1 MELADL
7 FNVAWKS
14 AHYGSQESECL
25 EALNDLLHFPVSSQ
39 VLALASAQ
47 TDVLKR
53 LHSLTGHPRLT
64 IKNLSSSVYAA
75 WNHRMLNEFVR
86 EEEPMSDDPP
96 PIINP
101 FRYINVNGKRV
112 KLIIKKRHYSEIAM
126 TNILDSQPSIKPE
139 TPPPPPELK
148 RQKNLAMPHHKPDTT
163 ETSKQLIPEPEIQKP
178 PMKRQQNIETSKQ
191 LIPKQQI
198 QKPPMKRQQ
207 NAETSKQLIPKPE
220 IQKPPMKRQQNL
232 PMPLQKPDKIETS
245 NKPQIQTP
253 PKKKQ
258 ENLGVQKL
266 MPKRQITKPKR
277 QGIPMPDRQ
286 LQDNQPHLRDNVKEQ
301 ILQGLSMVFQEVQ
314 DDSELN
320 RRNAAQIASS
330 IESLLFAKWGF
341 SNTGCRPKYRSLLFN
356 IKDPKNPDFRRKL
369 LLGTIK
375 PEEVADMSPQE
386 MASDDRKR
394 ENQVILARKST
405 KNAVN

>member
-1 MELADL
+1 MELVEL

-14 AHYGSQESECL
+14 AQRSSQESECL
-25 EALNDLLHFPVSSQ
+25 QALNDLLHFPVSSHL
-39 VLALASAQ
+39 LALASAQ
-47 TDVLKR
+47 TDTDVLRR
-53 LHSLTGHPRLT
+53 LQSLTGHPRLQ
-64 IKNLSSSVYAA
+64 IKNLSSSVAAA
-75 WNHRMLNEFVR
+75 WNDRILKEFVT
-86 EEEPMSDDPP
+86 EQPMPDDPP

-101 FRYINVNGKRV
+101 YRYIDVNGKRV
-112 KLIIKKRHYSEIAM
+112 KLIVKKRHCSEIAM
-126 TNILDSQPSIKPE
+126 PNILDDEASNKPE
-139 TPPPPPELK
+139 IPTPPPKLR
-148 RQKNLAMPHHKPDTT
+148 RQENLAMPHQKPDTV
-163 ETSKQLIPEPEIQKP
+163 
-178 PMKRQQNIETSKQ
+178 
-191 LIPKQQI
+191 
-198 QKPPMKRQQ
+198 
-207 NAETSKQLIPKPE
+207 ETSKQLIPKPE

-232 PMPLQKPDKIETS
+232 ETSKQLISKPEIQKPPMKRQDNLGIAHQKPDKIETS
-245 NKPQIQTP
+245 NKPQIETP

-266 MPKRQITKPKR
+266 MPKRQIQKPKR
-277 QGIPMPDRQ
+277 PGIAMPNH
-286 LQDNQPHLRDNVKEQ
+286 LQENQPHLRDNVKEQ

-320 RRNAAQIASS
+320 RCNPAQIASS

-375 PEEVADMSPQE
+375 PEEVADMSAQE

>member
-75 WNHRMLNEFVR
+75 WNQRMLNEFVR
-86 EEEPMSDDPP
+86 EEEPMPDDPP

-148 RQKNLAMPHHKPDTT
+148 RQKNLAMPHHKPDTI
-163 ETSKQLIPEPEIQKP
+163 ETSKQLEIQKP
-178 PMKRQQNIETSKQ
+178 PMKRQENIETSKQ

-207 NAETSKQLIPKPE
+207 NL
-220 IQKPPMKRQQNL
+220 R
-232 PMPLQKPDKIETS
+232 MPLQKPDKIETS
-245 NKPQIQTP
+245 YKPQIQTP

-314 DDSELN
+314 DDSD
-320 RRNAAQIASS
+320 RRNAAQVASS